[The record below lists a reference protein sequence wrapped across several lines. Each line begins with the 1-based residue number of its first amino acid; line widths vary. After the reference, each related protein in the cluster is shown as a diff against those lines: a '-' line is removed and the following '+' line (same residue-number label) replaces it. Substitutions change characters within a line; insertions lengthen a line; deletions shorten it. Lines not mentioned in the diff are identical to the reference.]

1 MKNYWWPEV
10 TRDIGKYVDSCDM
23 CQRMKNWTK
32 TPVEKLKSSKVLKK
46 LWKHLTIDFITK
58 LPLVAGK
65 NMILVVYDRLS
76 KMIHF
81 MVTIEG
87 ISAERL
93 ARLFRDNVWKLYK
106 LLESVVLNRG
116 LQFTVDLTKE
126 LNRILEI
133 KTKLFISLHPQTDRQ
148 TEQMNQ
154 KLEQYLEFFVDY
166 KQKDWPKWLT
176 SAEFSV
182 NNKVYL
188 VTKMS
193 LFMANHSK
201 KLRMEVDIKR
211 KEKQKKQQ
219 SLWKE

>member
-1 MKNYWWPEV
+1 
-10 TRDIGKYVDSCDM
+10 
-23 CQRMKNWTK
+23 MKNWTK

-154 KLEQYLEFFVDY
+154 KLE
-166 KQKDWPKWLT
+166 
-176 SAEFSV
+176 
-182 NNKVYL
+182 
-188 VTKMS
+188 
-193 LFMANHSK
+193 
-201 KLRMEVDIKR
+201 
-211 KEKQKKQQ
+211 
-219 SLWKE
+219 